1 MMFDMTYGQLVYNF
15 TSSTLAS
22 MMAPTVIFWIR
33 LYGVAEQYR
42 TALCITGLVR
52 YPIPR
57 SITIGPH
64 MLSRDVYPVY

>member
-33 LYGVAEQYR
+33 LNGVAEQYR

-52 YPIPR
+52 YPIP
-57 SITIGPH
+57 
-64 MLSRDVYPVY
+64 